1 MSETM
6 LINYEGSFTE
16 HCSWVVHTPALYI
29 VDLGPSVSAWML
41 ITLTHDCVALLI
53 IYTQMLEHWC
63 QLSHS
68 HCLPKPIQ
76 SSIFSF
82 PVLHKGTLSRNKRK
96 MIFTDT
102 YIGKFQ
108 PVQQS
113 LYFLSLLL
121 IYSTG
126 TVHYKS
132 LMNLTVHAIPTEDIK
147 GNVHS
152 PARLIHTHSTFS
164 VNKTH

>member
-1 MSETM
+1 
-6 LINYEGSFTE
+6 
-16 HCSWVVHTPALYI
+16 
-29 VDLGPSVSAWML
+29 
-41 ITLTHDCVALLI
+41 
-53 IYTQMLEHWC
+53 
-63 QLSHS
+63 
-68 HCLPKPIQ
+68 
-76 SSIFSF
+76 
-82 PVLHKGTLSRNKRK
+82 

-152 PARLIHTHSTFS
+152 PATFIHTHSTFS
-164 VNKTH
+164 VNKTHQLTAHYYAHHMRFYILHGHEGN